1 MNNDN
6 SNLTV
11 NSAAPAPDLDPRPVP
26 PVTPTPDS
34 KVSRSGEPPETC
46 NLHPATG
53 NFPPFT
59 PAPGESA
66 RAFAAFCAYLELG
79 PRRRYA
85 TVARQVGASLRTI
98 KNWALR
104 FDWRGRVSTC
114 AARTAEQFILLQE
127 EEVRATAVREKSFRE
142 RQLALAEHILDVT
155 ERYFERMEDVDLDQ
169 LRFPDACRA
178 LEFASRLLGQSRES
192 EAAAAAPDHGLRDQL
207 AALLDQA
214 FRETQK
220 PAAP

>member
-1 MNNDN
+1 MTDYTNTGA
-6 SNLTV
+6 ST
-11 NSAAPAPDLDPRPVP
+11 AAPTPALEPCPAP
-26 PVTPTPDS
+26 TS
-34 KVSRSGEPPETC
+34 Q
-46 NLHPATG
+46 PATHS
-53 NFPPFT
+53 PPLT
-59 PAPGESA
+59 PAPGESD

-114 AARTAEQFILLQE
+114 AARSAEQFILFQE
-127 EEVRATAVREKSFRE
+127 EEGRATAVREKSFRE

-155 ERYFERMEDVDLDQ
+155 ERYFERMEDEDLDQ

-178 LEFASRLLGQSRES
+178 LEFASRLVGPGRSAETP
-192 EAAAAAPDHGLRDQL
+192 AAPDTSLRDQL

-214 FRETQK
+214 FRENPTPTK
-220 PAAP
+220 P